1 MGNQLKKLT
10 TPTTNI
16 NMFKSFASAI
26 ALLAIGAYANDEHV
40 NRHEEK
46 PTAAGLMHTKATYKY
61 GRFVASMKAS

>member
-1 MGNQLKKLT
+1 
-10 TPTTNI
+10 
-16 NMFKSFASAI
+16 MFKSFASAI
-26 ALLAIGAYANDEHV
+26 VLLAISAYANEEFV